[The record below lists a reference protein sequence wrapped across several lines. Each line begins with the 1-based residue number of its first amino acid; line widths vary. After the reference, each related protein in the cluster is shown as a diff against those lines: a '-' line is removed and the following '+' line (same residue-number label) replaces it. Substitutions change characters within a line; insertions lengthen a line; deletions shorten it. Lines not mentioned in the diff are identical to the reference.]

1 MAIFNSYV
9 KLPEGNQRVEFR
21 NMFSRDNLTQYNRMI
36 IEVHY
41 SRWPPSSC
49 QLVKKDTE
57 IISAY
62 MYYKYHK
69 NQRIIESTYL

>member
-36 IEVHY
+36 IAVHY

-49 QLVKKDTE
+49 QLVKKTQNLYLHTST
-57 IISAY
+57 INI
-62 MYYKYHK
+62 HK

>member
-36 IEVHY
+36 IAVHY

-57 IISAY
+57 FISAY
-62 MYYKYHK
+62 IYYKYP
-69 NQRIIESTYL
+69 